1 MLMDNIKIGNFIRE
15 CRKNKQMTQQQ
26 LADKIFVEAKTISK
40 WETGKGLPDVSIMKL
55 LCKELD
61 ITINELFLGEHI
73 SDDSKTE
80 ELEKLIIQAY
90 EKEAKTNK
98 KNVIGEILIGISLI
112 LFLLL
117 VVVIVAYVD
126 MKGYLKIII
135 IIAVLIFFLLGGAG
149 IVILDANIGYYECAY
164 CHERFVPT
172 MKEYVWAL
180 HTPTKRKLV
189 CPKCGEKTWC
199 SKKLSQNKKSNIK

>member
-98 KNVIGEILIGISLI
+98 KNVIGK
-112 LFLLL
+112 
-117 VVVIVAYVD
+117 Y
-126 MKGYLKIII
+126 
-135 IIAVLIFFLLGGAG
+135 
-149 IVILDANIGYYECAY
+149 
-164 CHERFVPT
+164 
-172 MKEYVWAL
+172 
-180 HTPTKRKLV
+180 
-189 CPKCGEKTWC
+189 
-199 SKKLSQNKKSNIK
+199 